1 MKEKT
6 TRVKKRAAHLR
17 LFLSIFLLILFIFL
31 LSIVIYIGSAFQT
44 EFPSK
49 WYDSDFL
56 PASPRFF
63 VYRFED
69 REGRVGNRVEITREI
84 YAQKQTQYHEYESI
98 PKAMIDAFVAIE
110 DKRFFDHKG
119 VDWYRTFAAS
129 ANYLFGF
136 SNSFGASTITQQL
149 VKNLTGNDEVT
160 LKRKI
165 QEILYALDL
174 ERNLEKDKIMELYL
188 NVIHFSDNCDGI
200 GMAAE
205 HYFSKDPWELS
216 LAECATIAAITNNP
230 SYYNPIRNP
239 KNNLRRRNLILS
251 EMYEQ
256 GYINQNEYEKAKEEP
271 LDLNVNESVGREGV
285 NSWYT
290 DMVIEDVVTD
300 LMNKYAM
307 SRTAATH
314 LFYTGGFQIDIAM
327 DEEIQTL
334 VEEYYRQAIELP
346 KNQKGESAQSAIILI
361 DAKTGDILGVAGA
374 AGKKNGNLLQSFAT
388 KTLRSPGSTIKP
400 LSVYAPALEEGI
412 IDWAS
417 VYDDVPVEF
426 HTNSSLTWPK
436 NATGVY
442 RGLTNISYAV
452 AHSTNTVSVKV
463 LERLGLERSFQYAKG
478 RFRLS
483 NMIHQSGMTDCDVA
497 ALALGQL
504 NYGVTLREITNAYTA
519 FADEGIYHPCR
530 SYYRV
535 LDKNGVILLSKA
547 DEGERILSRETAAI
561 MTKLLQ
567 GVVTDGTSSSITLQ
581 RMCECAGKTGT
592 TNRDHDRWFIGYT
605 PQVVCGVWCGY
616 EYPEP
621 IAGRN
626 VCTSIWNH
634 VMRAVFFKKGGED
647 HFTVPS
653 SIVQASYCKDSGDQ
667 MSEACY
673 KDPRGNREE
682 IGWFIRGKEPRYQCT
697 CHILCLYDTENGGVY
712 HGHSPR
718 DSIEEVGLIR
728 VQRRFPKQIYVSDAQ
743 YVWYGDPKDLPV
755 NSNGEQPYYG
765 VEQGSYRGIS
775 GSGLQYNRS
784 CTAHGENMAEE
795 EWENES
801 EENDFYRIPIPWR
814 RAG

>member
-6 TRVKKRAAHLR
+6 KRVKKKPSRLR

-31 LSIVIYIGSAFQT
+31 LSFVIYIGSAFQT
-44 EFPSK
+44 EFPSR

-56 PASPRFF
+56 PASPKFYA
-63 VYRFED
+63 YRFED
-69 REGRVGNRVEITREI
+69 REGRVGERVEVTREI
-84 YAQKQTQYHEYESI
+84 YAQKQTQYHEYKSI
-98 PKAMIDAFVAIE
+98 PKTMIDAFVAIE
-110 DKRFFDHKG
+110 DKRFFDHGG
-119 VDWYRTFAAS
+119 VDWYRTFAAG
-129 ANYLFGF
+129 ANYLLGF
-136 SNSFGASTITQQL
+136 SDSFGASTITQQL

-160 LKRKI
+160 LKRKM

-174 ERNLEKDKIMELYL
+174 ERNLDKEKIMELYL

-205 HYFSKDPWELS
+205 HYFSKHPWELS

-230 SYYNPIRNP
+230 SYYNPIRHP
-239 KNNLRRRNLILS
+239 QNNLKRRNLILS
-251 EMYEQ
+251 EMYDQ
-256 GYINQNEYEKAKEEP
+256 GYINQIEYEKAKSEP
-271 LDLNVNESVGREGV
+271 LSLNVNESVGKEGI

-290 DMVIEDVVTD
+290 DMVIEDVVQD
-300 LMNKYAM
+300 LMNKFSM

-314 LFYTGGFQIDIAM
+314 LFYTGGLHIDIAM
-327 DEEIQTL
+327 DGEIQSL
-334 VEEYYRQAIELP
+334 VEEYYRQAIDLP
-346 KNQKGESAQSAIILI
+346 RNEKGESPQSSIILI
-361 DAKTGDILGVAGA
+361 DVKTGDILGVAGA
-374 AGKKNGNLLQSFAT
+374 AGKKNGNHLQSFAT

-426 HTNSSLTWPK
+426 QSNSSAPWPK

-463 LERLGLERSFQYAKG
+463 LERVGLERSFQYAKG

-483 NMIHQSGMTDCDVA
+483 NMIHQSGRTDCDVA

-519 FADEGIYHPCR
+519 FADGGVYHPCR

-535 LDKNGVILLSKA
+535 LDKGGTVLLSKA
-547 DEGERILSRETAAI
+547 DTGERILSRETAAI

-567 GVVTDGTSSSITLQ
+567 GVITEGTSSSVTLQ
-581 RMCECAGKTGT
+581 KVCECAGKTGT
-592 TNRDHDRWFIGYT
+592 TNQDHDRWFIGYT

-621 IAGRN
+621 IVGRN

-634 VMRAVFFKKGGED
+634 VMRAVFLKKGGED
-647 HFTVPS
+647 HFIVPP
-653 SIVQASYCKDSGDQ
+653 SIVQASFCKDSGDR
-667 MSEACY
+667 MSEACQ

-682 IGWFIRGKEPRYQCT
+682 IGWFIRGKEPKHQCT
-697 CHILCLYDTENGGVY
+697 CHVLCPYDTEHGGVC
-712 HGHSPR
+712 HGHCPQECV
-718 DSIEEVGLIR
+718 EEVGLIQ
-728 VQRRFPKQIYVSDAQ
+728 VQRRFPRQIYVTDAQ
-743 YVWYGDPKDLPV
+743 YVYQGDPKDLPV
-755 NSNGEQPYYG
+755 NPDEEQPYYG
-765 VEQGSYRGIS
+765 VQEGGYCGIS
-775 GSGLQYNRS
+775 GRGAQYNRS
-784 CTAHGENMAEE
+784 CTEHGESMAEE

-801 EENDFYRIPIPWR
+801 ETDSDLIPIPWR